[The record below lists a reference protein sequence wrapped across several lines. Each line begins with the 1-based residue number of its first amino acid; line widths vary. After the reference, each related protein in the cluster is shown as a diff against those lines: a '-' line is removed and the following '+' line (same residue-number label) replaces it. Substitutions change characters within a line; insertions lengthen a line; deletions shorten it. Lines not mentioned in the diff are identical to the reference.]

1 MTKNDTGT
9 KIPLFNSI
17 PIRVDILNS
26 SLQLTTSVF
35 LLGDQDKKVKQT
47 ITADGIYSKKAE
59 TIFDKQFVSK
69 SIQIKG
75 GDIDWEEL
83 DDEDFENIINAEPA
97 PIIEYDTSSKTIEK
111 DIKVSEIIDYDVTI
125 FKEDTILDIQKKIAL
140 ITKIEPIKQYLSKD
154 NKCLTHYI
162 NFQSSFDSHI
172 DNVDLVEFLQ
182 TCDTKIK
189 DVPIDEN
196 YLFTKD
202 SSTIVNTQHNK
213 LSDFLDTNESS
224 LRLVLISLDTV
235 ITNKNAIQFLLRSDK
250 QSFELIFESFI
261 ERFYIMITSQ
271 IFTNYLSNETD
282 FDIGKYKTII
292 TNQAKVIKNLNS
304 IPKVNIK
311 DDNLTIVTNAIT
323 LRSESNDT
331 ALVVLPKLFNNFTIS
346 DIPDVFYL
354 DLFVSSNNRLNQLR
368 KVSKYASQAINLVE
382 DISMNIRPLASNI
395 REYRIK
401 DRLVI
406 TLLPSNNFSKLIISI
421 DIFGRIEICA
431 YSNRTTEI
439 TKNLFIT
446 EISSFVK
453 TIIEYLNNI
462 NDAYLSPL
470 RLNANLN
477 NYKMIKSTSNLI
489 FNKRLDYD
497 NAVKYMIT
505 DLSNTGILEVEA
517 ISNINMKTRVFKIFS
532 DNVEANKVIQIYSN
546 SKLAVFTLF
555 DLSSE
560 ETAFY
565 VDLIGRFISYRS
577 NDIEIKISNKN
588 NAQASDPVLYKY
600 KSKSNMN
607 YSRVCQRKFQPILAD
622 PTDKK
627 AYKYHNFTFNEP
639 QYYKCPTKENPFMG
653 LLSGYHPNGYC
664 LPCCRKQ
671 EQPNYAN
678 ISNSCIKGESLDELP
693 KLAKT
698 TNKFYVIDYP
708 NDLISNSR
716 LVDRLSNV
724 PDFINK
730 MLTKGSKLLVNGASI
745 SYSEP
750 NLDFQ
755 ILNILV
761 IYLNKKTVRELVLG
775 IIEFLKN
782 TNNHRRVMSMPNISY
797 SFTTIQ
803 DLING
808 LSNKFLKQTLFK
820 PSKNWNDIIIDIA
833 ITMNV
838 GIVLL
843 SDNRIRASDCEH
855 VVSQSEE
862 CSNEPITT
870 TNVSIKMLKL
880 EYVELDKPVL
890 IILRRVDTEYSK
902 VHNNRRYFYFPI
914 SSSIIIEPK
923 IEAALPT
930 VVSQL
935 NKIKSITQQPITN
948 VIDKSFNYKTL
959 EQSIQSIGKIK
970 TLYGDADNYV
980 AYVEVSI
987 GASKTLLISLY
998 RTANQHQYELKK
1010 YSLGGKNH
1018 SYTGGIS
1025 DILKLLESHNKI
1037 HVLDDSIT
1045 SFKDYLSVNMRLL
1058 TNNKPITLPVGSKY
1072 LLKIDK
1078 FIIYKDKVVG
1088 TKIIAINGKSII
1100 HTNIIY
1106 HKHTTIADVIKLLKT
1121 TESDISKYKATIKDA
1136 KIIAITGLDL
1146 IKRSINGTIGSGT
1159 QPGTNTVYTQSI
1171 LPDFRDYFI
1180 EYVTNPIEL
1189 VDSIPEPIDYPNTN
1203 ILKRAQ
1209 YMNNIYKIMISRMI
1223 NYWKTS
1229 KPIKLLNAIKKLIE
1243 DTKPD
1248 ILKNLSSNLIEDWID
1263 KLIIMFT
1270 NQYHPNV
1277 IKSEMY
1283 EFSSYIQSNIRIKTK
1298 ESIINA
1304 LFNSDISLND
1314 IELHNISYTHKDQIK
1329 QLINDT
1335 ANKCLSK
1342 TESIPEINL
1351 IMDKKKSII
1360 SNIDQRSLK
1369 TSSNKQDISD
1379 VSIFDQYQ
1387 DKNGK
1392 LLILKSIYSDL
1403 LNLAIDD
1410 LSNPFRR
1417 EYILNNCMINSFV
1430 NTVKIKSH
1438 IDELI
1443 YMQEL

>member
-1 MTKNDTGT
+1 MTKNEMTIA

-17 PIRVDILNS
+17 PVRIDILNS
-26 SLQLTTSVF
+26 SLQLTTSIF
-35 LLGDQDKKVKQT
+35 LLGDQDKKVKQS
-47 ITADGIYSKKAE
+47 ISSDGIYSKNVE
-59 TIFDKQFVSK
+59 TIFGKHFVSK
-69 SIQIKG
+69 ATPIKG

-83 DDEDFENIINAEPA
+83 DDEDFESIINAEPT
-97 PIIEYDTSSKTIEK
+97 PIIQYDTSNKPTKK
-111 DIKVSEIIDYDVTI
+111 DIKVSEVIDYDITV
-125 FKEDTILDIQKKIAL
+125 FKEDTILDVQKKIAL
-140 ITKIEPIKQYLSKD
+140 VTKIEPIKQYLSKD
-154 NKCLTHYI
+154 HKCLTHYI
-162 NFQSSFDSHI
+162 NFHSSFDSHI
-172 DNVDLVEFLQ
+172 DNVDLIEFLQ
-182 TCDTKIK
+182 SCDTKIK
-189 DVPIDEN
+189 DIPIDES

-202 SSTIVNTQHNK
+202 SSTIVNTQYNK
-213 LSDFLDTNESS
+213 LSDFLDPNENS

-235 ITNKNAIQFLLRSDK
+235 ITDKNAIQFLLRSDK

-271 IFTNYLSNETD
+271 VFTNYLANETD
-282 FDIGKYKTII
+282 FDINKYKSII
-292 TNQAKVIKNLNS
+292 TNRSKVIDNLNS

-311 DDNLTIVTNAIT
+311 DDNLTVVTNAIT
-323 LRSESNDT
+323 LRSESNDN
-331 ALVVLPKLFNNFTIS
+331 ALVVLPKLFNNFIIS

-395 REYRIK
+395 REYKIK

-439 TKNLFIT
+439 TKDLFIS

-453 TIIEYLNNI
+453 NIIDYLNKI

-470 RLNANLN
+470 RLNPNLN

-489 FNKRLDYD
+489 FNKRIDYD

-505 DLSNTGILEVEA
+505 DLSNTGILEVES
-517 ISNINMKTRVFKIFS
+517 ISNVNMKTRIFKIYS
-532 DNVEANKVIQIYSN
+532 DNVDATKIIQIYSN
-546 SKLAVFTLF
+546 SKLAAFTLF

-565 VDLIGRFISYRS
+565 VDLIGRFINYRS

-653 LLSGYHPNGYC
+653 LLSGYHPNGFC

-671 EQPNYAN
+671 EQPNYKN
-678 ISNSCIKGESLDELP
+678 ISNACIKGESLDELP

-708 NDLISNSR
+708 NDLISNNR

-745 SYSEP
+745 SYSEST
-750 NLDFQ
+750 LDSQ
-755 ILNILV
+755 VLNILV
-761 IYLNKKTVRELVLG
+761 KYLNKKSIRELILS
-775 IIEFLKN
+775 ILEFLKN
-782 TNNHRRVMSMPNISY
+782 TNNHRKVMSMPNISY
-797 SFTTIQ
+797 SFTTINE
-803 DLING
+803 LIDC
-808 LSNKFLKQTLFK
+808 LSAKFLKQSLIK
-820 PSKNWNDIIIDIA
+820 ASQNWNDIIIDIA
-833 ITMNV
+833 VAMDV

-855 VVSQSEE
+855 VVSQAEE

-880 EYVELDKPVL
+880 EYVDLDKPV
-890 IILRRVDTEYSK
+890 IILLRRVDTEYSK

-914 SSSIIIEPK
+914 SSSVVIEPK

-930 VVSQL
+930 VISQL
-935 NKIKSITQQPITN
+935 KKIKSITQQPITN
-948 VIDKSFNYKTL
+948 IIDKSYDYKSL
-959 EQSIQSIGKIK
+959 EQSIQGIGKIK

-980 AYVEVSI
+980 AYGEVSI
-987 GASKTLLISLY
+987 GVSKTLLISLY
-998 RTANQHQYELKK
+998 RTANQHQHELKK
-1010 YSLGGKNH
+1010 ILNKSTHRVPASLMHKTS

-1025 DILKLLESHNKI
+1025 DVLKLLENHNKI
-1037 HVLDDSIT
+1037 HLSEDSIIT
-1045 SFKDYLSVNMRLL
+1045 SFKDYLSVNMKLL
-1058 TNNKPITLPVGSKY
+1058 ANNKPITLPIGSKY

-1078 FIIYKDKVVG
+1078 FIVHKDKVVG
-1088 TKIIAINGKSII
+1088 TKVVAINGKMII

-1106 HKHTTIADVIKLLKT
+1106 HKSTSINDVLKLIKST
-1121 TESDISKYKATIKDA
+1121 QGEINNYRATIKDA
-1136 KIIAITGLDL
+1136 KTIAITGLDL
-1146 IKRSINGTIGSGT
+1146 IKRTVNGTIFSGT
-1159 QPGTNTVYTQSI
+1159 QLGTNTTQS
-1171 LPDFRDYFI
+1171 LLDHKDYFI
-1180 EYVTNPIEL
+1180 EYLVNPIDL
-1189 VDSIPEPIDYPNTN
+1189 VDSIPEPVDYPNNN

-1209 YMNNIYKIMISRMI
+1209 YMNNIYKIMISTMI

-1229 KPIKLLNAIKKLIE
+1229 KPIELLQAIKKLIE

-1263 KLIIMFT
+1263 KLILMFT
-1270 NQYHPNV
+1270 NTYHPNV
-1277 IKSEMY
+1277 IKAEMY
-1283 EFSSYIQSNIRIKTK
+1283 EFSSYIQSNIRVKTK
-1298 ESIINA
+1298 ESIIKA
-1304 LFNSDISLND
+1304 LFESDVSLND
-1314 IELHNISYTHKDQIK
+1314 IELHNISYTYKAQIK
-1329 QLINDT
+1329 QLVVDT
-1335 ANKCLSK
+1335 ASKCLSK
-1342 TESIPEINL
+1342 TDSIPEIIL
-1351 IMDKKKSII
+1351 
-1360 SNIDQRSLK
+1360 
-1369 TSSNKQDISD
+1369 NKHDTSD
-1379 VSIFDQYQ
+1379 VSIFEQYH
-1387 DKNGK
+1387 DKQGK

-1403 LNLAIDD
+1403 LNLAVDD

-1417 EYILNNCMINSFV
+1417 EYVLNNCMINSFV

>member
-1 MTKNDTGT
+1 MTKNE
-9 KIPLFNSI
+9 IPLFNTI
-17 PIRVDILNS
+17 PVRIDILNS
-26 SLQLTTSVF
+26 NLQITTSVF
-35 LLGDQDKKVKQT
+35 LLGDQDKKTKQIIST
-47 ITADGIYSKKAE
+47 NGIYSKKVQ
-59 TIFDKQFVSK
+59 TIFGKEFISNEI
-69 SIQIKG
+69 SIKG

-83 DDEDFENIINAEPA
+83 DDEDFENIINAEPT
-97 PIIEYDTSSKTIEK
+97 PIIQYDNVDKPIEK
-111 DIKVSEIIDYDVTI
+111 DIKVSEVIDYNIDI
-125 FKEDTILDIQKKIAL
+125 FREDTVLDLQKKIAL
-140 ITKIEPIKQYLSKD
+140 ITKVEPIQQYLAND
-154 NKCLTHYI
+154 RKCLTHYI
-162 NFQSSFDSHI
+162 NFHSSFDSHI
-172 DNVDLVEFLQ
+172 DNVDLIDFLH

-189 DVPIDEN
+189 DIPIDEN

-202 SSTIVNTQHNK
+202 SSTIVNTQYNK
-213 LSDFLDTNESS
+213 LYDFLDSNESS
-224 LRLVLISLDTV
+224 LRLVMIPLDTI

-271 IFTNYLSNETD
+271 VFTIYLANETD
-282 FDIGKYKTII
+282 FDISKYKTII
-292 TNQAKVIKNLNS
+292 TNQSKVIKSLNS
-304 IPKVNIK
+304 ISKVSIK
-311 DDNLTIVTNAIT
+311 DNNLTIVTNAIT
-323 LRSESNDT
+323 LRSESSDT
-331 ALVVLPKLFNNFTIS
+331 ALVVLPKLFNNFIIS

-354 DLFVSSNNRLNQLR
+354 DLFISTNNRLNQLR

-382 DISMNIRPLASNI
+382 DISMNIKPLAANI
-395 REYRIK
+395 REYKIK

-406 TLLPSNNFSKLIISI
+406 TLLPSNNFSKLILSI

-453 TIIEYLNNI
+453 TIIEYLNKI
-462 NDAYLSPL
+462 NEAYLSPL
-470 RLNANLN
+470 RLNSNLS

-489 FNKRLDYD
+489 FNKRIDYD
-497 NAVKYMIT
+497 NTVKYMVT
-505 DLSNTGILEVEA
+505 DLSNTGILEAEPM
-517 ISNINMKTRVFKIFS
+517 SNVNIKTRLFKIYS
-532 DNVEANKVIQIYSN
+532 DNVETNKNIQIYSN

-555 DLSSE
+555 DLSTE
-560 ETAFY
+560 ETEFY
-565 VDLIGRFISYRS
+565 VDLIGRFINFRF
-577 NDIEIKISNKN
+577 NDIQIKISNKN

-607 YSRVCQRKFQPILAD
+607 YSRVCQRKFQPILSD
-622 PTDKK
+622 PSDKK

-639 QYYKCPTKENPFMG
+639 QYYKCPTKENPFLG

-671 EQPNYAN
+671 EQVNYKN
-678 ISNSCIKGESLDELP
+678 ILNTCVKGESVDDLP

-708 NDLISNSR
+708 NDLISNNR

-745 SYSEP
+745 SYSES

-755 ILNILV
+755 ILNILSK
-761 IYLNKKTVRELVLG
+761 YLNKNSIRELVLS

-797 SFTTIQ
+797 SFTNIT

-808 LSNKFLKQTLFK
+808 LSSKFLKQTLIK
-820 PSKNWNDIIIDIA
+820 TSQNWNDIVIDIA

-843 SDNRIRASDCEH
+843 SDNRIKASDCDH

-880 EYVELDKPVL
+880 EYIDLSKPVI
-890 IILRRVDTEYSK
+890 IILRRLDNEYSK

-914 SSSIIIEPK
+914 ISSTIIEPR

-935 NKIKSITQQPITN
+935 QKIKLITQQPITN
-948 VIDKSFNYKTL
+948 IIDKSFDYKTL
-959 EQSIQSIGKIK
+959 EQSIKGIGKIK
-970 TLYGDADNYV
+970 TLYSDIDNYI
-980 AYVEVSI
+980 AYGEVVI
-987 GASKTLLISLY
+987 GASKTLLISLF
-998 RTANQHQYELKK
+998 RSPNQYQYELKK
-1010 YSLGGKNH
+1010 YKTPSKPD
-1018 SYTGGIS
+1018 SYNGTIS
-1025 DILKLLESHNKI
+1025 DVIKLLENHNKLQMI
-1037 HVLDDSIT
+1037 DNSIV
-1045 SFKDYLSVNMRLL
+1045 SFKDYLLVNVSLL
-1058 TNNKPITLPVGSKY
+1058 INNDPIILPVGSKY

-1078 FIIYKDKVVG
+1078 FIIYKDKVIG
-1088 TKIIAINGKSII
+1088 TKIFTINGKQIVN
-1100 HTNIIY
+1100 TYIIY
-1106 HKHTTIADVIKLLKT
+1106 HKHTTINDVVKLIKT
-1121 TESDISKYKATIKDA
+1121 TQTNLNKYKKPTIKDA
-1136 KIIAITGLDL
+1136 MEIAISGLDL
-1146 IKRSINGTIGSGT
+1146 IKRTPNMIYNKNIPTE
-1159 QPGTNTVYTQSI
+1159 YKM
-1171 LPDFRDYFI
+1171 YFI
-1180 EYVTNPIEL
+1180 EYLINPINL
-1189 VDSIPEPIDYPNTN
+1189 IDSVPEPVDYPNT
-1203 ILKRAQ
+1203 ITLDRAQ
-1209 YMNNIYKIMISRMI
+1209 YMNNIYKIMISTMI
-1223 NYWKTS
+1223 TYWKTN
-1229 KPIKLLNAIKKLIE
+1229 KPIELLEAIKKLVE

-1263 KLIIMFT
+1263 QLTSLFVNK
-1270 NQYHPNV
+1270 YHPNI
-1277 IKSEMY
+1277 IKAEMY
-1283 EFSSYIQSNIRIKTK
+1283 EFSSYIQSNIRVITK
-1298 ESIINA
+1298 DSIIKV
-1304 LFNSDISLND
+1304 LFGSDTTLND
-1314 IELHNISYTHKDQIK
+1314 IELHNLSYTNKNRIK
-1329 QLINDT
+1329 QLVNE
-1335 ANKCLSK
+1335 AASKCLSK
-1342 TESIPEINL
+1342 TDTIPEIAL
-1351 IMDKKKSII
+1351 
-1360 SNIDQRSLK
+1360 
-1369 TSSNKQDISD
+1369 NKQNRVD
-1379 VSIFDQYQ
+1379 VSIFEQYR
-1387 DKNGK
+1387 DKKGK

-1403 LNLAIDD
+1403 LNLAVDD

-1417 EYILNNCMINSFV
+1417 EYVLNNCMINSFV

>member
-1 MTKNDTGT
+1 MTKNDTSHT

-17 PIRVDILNS
+17 PVRVDILNS
-26 SLQLTTSVF
+26 SLQLTSSIF
-35 LLGDQDKKVKQT
+35 LLGDQDKKIKQT
-47 ITADGIYSKKAE
+47 INVDGIYSKKAE
-59 TIFDKQFVSK
+59 NLFGKQFVSK
-69 SIQIKG
+69 VTQIKG

-97 PIIEYDTSSKTIEK
+97 PVIENDTIPKNATIK
-111 DIKVSEIIDYDVTI
+111 DIKASEIIDYDITI
-125 FKEDTILDIQKKIAL
+125 FKEDTIMDVQKKIAL
-140 ITKIEPIKQYLSKD
+140 VTKVEPIKQYLSKD
-154 NKCLTHYI
+154 DKCLTHYI
-162 NFQSSFDSHI
+162 NFHSSFDSHI

-189 DVPIDEN
+189 DIPIDEN

-202 SSTIVNTQHNK
+202 SSTIVNTQYNK
-213 LSDFLDTNESS
+213 LSDFLDPNESS
-224 LRLVLISLDTV
+224 VRIILISLDTV

-271 IFTNYLSNETD
+271 IFTNYLANETD
-282 FDIGKYKTII
+282 FDISKYKSVI
-292 TNQAKVIKNLNS
+292 TNQSKVINNLNN
-304 IPKVNIK
+304 IPKVSIK

-346 DIPDVFYL
+346 DIPDIFYL

-382 DISMNIRPLASNI
+382 DISMNIRPLAANI

-431 YSNRTTEI
+431 YSNRTAEI
-439 TKNLFIT
+439 TKNLFIS

-453 TIIEYLNNI
+453 SIIDYLNKI

-489 FNKRLDYD
+489 FNKRIDYD

-517 ISNINMKTRVFKIFS
+517 ISNINMKTRLFKIYS
-532 DNVEANKVIQIYSN
+532 DNIEANKIIQIYSN

-565 VDLIGRFISYRS
+565 VDLIGRFINYRS
-577 NDIEIKISNKN
+577 NDIEIKIGNKN

-622 PTDKK
+622 PNDKK

-653 LLSGYHPNGYC
+653 LLSGYHPNGFC

-671 EQPNYAN
+671 EQPNYKN
-678 ISNSCIKGESLDELP
+678 ILNSCVNGEPLDELP
-693 KLAKT
+693 KLSKT

-730 MLTKGSKLLVNGASI
+730 MLTKGSKLLLNGASI
-745 SYSEP
+745 SYSES
-750 NLDFQ
+750 NLDMQ
-755 ILNILV
+755 VLNILV
-761 IYLNKKTVRELVLG
+761 KYLNKKTVRELLLN

-782 TNNHRRVMSMPNISY
+782 KNNHRKVMSMPNISY
-797 SFTTIQ
+797 SFTSIT
-803 DLING
+803 DLINS
-808 LSNKFLKQTLFK
+808 LSAKFLKQTLIK
-820 PSKNWNDIIIDIA
+820 VSQNWNDIIIDIA
-833 ITMNV
+833 VAMNV

-843 SDNRIRASDCEH
+843 SDNRVRASDCEH
-855 VVSQSEE
+855 VVSQAEE

-870 TNVSIKMLKL
+870 TSVSIKMLKL
-880 EYVELDKPVL
+880 EYLDLDKPV
-890 IILRRVDTEYSK
+890 IILLRRVDTEYSK

-914 SSSIIIEPK
+914 SSSLVIEPK

-930 VVSQL
+930 VISQL
-935 NKIKSITQQPITN
+935 KKIKSIIQQPITN
-948 VIDKSFNYKTL
+948 IIDKSFDYKTL
-959 EQSIQSIGKIK
+959 EQSIRDIGKIK

-980 AYVEVSI
+980 AYAEVSI

-1010 YSLGGKNH
+1010 YNLSSN
-1018 SYTGGIS
+1018 YTGSLS
-1025 DILKLLESHNKI
+1025 DVIKLLENHNKTYI
-1037 HVLDDSIT
+1037 LDDTIT
-1045 SFKDYLSVNMRLL
+1045 SFKDYLSVNIKLL
-1058 TNNKPITLPVGSKY
+1058 TNHNPITLPISSKY

-1078 FIIYKDKVVG
+1078 FIVYKDKVIG
-1088 TKIIAINGKSII
+1088 TKILAIHGRTIM

-1106 HKHTTIADVIKLLKT
+1106 HKHTTISDIIKLIKST
-1121 TESDISKYKATIKDA
+1121 QNEINEYKSTIRDA

-1146 IKRSINGTIGSGT
+1146 IKRT
-1159 QPGTNTVYTQSI
+1159 TNTVYNKQI
-1171 LPDFRDYFI
+1171 PYEYKDYFI
-1180 EYVTNPIEL
+1180 EYLVNPIDL
-1189 VDSIPEPIDYPNTN
+1189 VDSIPEPIDYPNNNT
-1203 ILKRAQ
+1203 LKRAQ
-1209 YMNNIYKIMISRMI
+1209 YMNNIYKIMISTMI

-1229 KPIKLLNAIKKLIE
+1229 KPVELLDAIKKLIE
-1243 DTKPD
+1243 GTKPD

-1263 KLIIMFT
+1263 KLIVMFD
-1270 NQYHPNV
+1270 NRYHPNV
-1277 IKSEMY
+1277 IKAEMY
-1283 EFSSYIQSNIRIKTK
+1283 EFSSYIQSNIRVKTK
-1298 ESIINA
+1298 DSIIKA
-1304 LFNSDISLND
+1304 LFESDVSLND
-1314 IELHNISYTHKDQIK
+1314 IELHNISYTYKTQIK
-1329 QLINDT
+1329 QLVIDT

-1342 TESIPEINL
+1342 TDSIPENKYL
-1351 IMDKKKSII
+1351 D
-1360 SNIDQRSLK
+1360 
-1369 TSSNKQDISD
+1369 SNKQDTSD
-1379 VSIFDQYQ
+1379 ISIFDQYR
-1387 DKNGK
+1387 DKQGK

-1417 EYILNNCMINSFV
+1417 EYVLNNCMINSFV